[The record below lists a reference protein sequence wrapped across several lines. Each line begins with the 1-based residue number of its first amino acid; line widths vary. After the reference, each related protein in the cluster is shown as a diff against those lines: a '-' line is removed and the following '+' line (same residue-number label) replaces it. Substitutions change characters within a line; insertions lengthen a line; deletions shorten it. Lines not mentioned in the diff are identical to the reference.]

1 MTAAPSRCACR
12 QRWGG
17 WQLGQPAVPT
27 SGRAGPT
34 TLGALRSRCPG
45 AAPCQAQRSS
55 KRTDGMGCVPHS
67 ACFSSSARAPWLPWL
82 SCGAWR
88 VAGAAAAAGAGR
100 HANATASASSS
111 ASAPL
116 RRRFPGCGRC
126 IICCGG
132 MVVCCCCCTLASVVQ
147 DLWRTEQRQ
156 RRRQLSPAGG
166 QQHWRAALTPRP
178 VTIRVLITRL
188 QGRAVQQRRRA
199 PRPPKPA
206 HGREAP
212 PSWRSN
218 GSPRQGDVTGCPI
231 RQAGPTG
238 LACLARTPP
247 AFPVSFDDA
256 IR

>member
-12 QRWGG
+12 QQREG
-17 WQLGQPAVPT
+17 WQQAVPDE
-27 SGRAGPT
+27 RKAGPT
-34 TLGALRSRCPG
+34 TLGALCSRCPG

-67 ACFSSSARAPWLPWL
+67 ACFSSSARAPWPPWL

-88 VAGAAAAAGAGR
+88 VAGAAAAGAGR
-100 HANATASASSS
+100 HANAAASASSS

-126 IICCGG
+126 IIGCGG
-132 MVVCCCCCTLASVVQ
+132 MVGCCCCCTLASVVQ

-178 VTIRVLITRL
+178 VTVRMLITRL
-188 QGRAVQQRRRA
+188 QGRAPKRRGWHRD
-199 PRPPKPA
+199 RRKPV
-206 HGREAP
+206 HGRGGAFEWRNA
-212 PSWRSN
+212 RSN
-218 GSPRQGDVTGCPI
+218 DSPRQGDHRLPYSTGWSGRPGLLV
-231 RQAGPTG
+231 AGPT
-238 LACLARTPP
+238 
-247 AFPVSFDDA
+247 SFSCEF
-256 IR
+256 